1 MRAASN
7 DAPLIGAYMARHALI
22 PDRVM
27 VSTSE
32 RTRETWQR
40 LADALAAVPPVDYEE
55 RLYNAG
61 SETILAL
68 AKHIEPPVRT
78 LLVIGHNPGLHDL
91 ARLLIASGDV
101 EARERLNEGL
111 PTSGLAVIDFAG
123 SGLGQGC
130 TPAAAGSNVSSAPA
144 RSRPPTRLTDRRG
157 GALMRSDAASR
168 PTAACAP
175 SPVSIAFAFSLPAW
189 QYDAKPGRER
199 DSAMYRKILVP
210 IDLADHG
217 TRQARGRD
225 RPDDGAVFPTVRSA
239 SSMCCRSRR

>member
-1 MRAASN
+1 MRLMLLRHAKAEKAEAGLRDHERHLN
-7 DAPLIGAYMARHALI
+7 ARGQHDAPLIGAYMARHALI

-40 LADALAAVPPVDYEE
+40 LAEALAAVPPVDYEE

-78 LLVIGHNPGLHDL
+78 LLMIGHNPGLHDL

-111 PTSGLAVIDFAG
+111 PTSGLAVIDFAAPDWG
-123 SGLGQGC
+123 KVHPRGGRLERFVSPRSL
-130 TPAAAGSNVSSAPA
+130 AAA
-144 RSRPPTRLTDRRG
+144 DR
-157 GALMRSDAASR
+157 
-168 PTAACAP
+168 
-175 SPVSIAFAFSLPAW
+175 V
-189 QYDAKPGRER
+189 
-199 DSAMYRKILVP
+199 
-210 IDLADHG
+210 
-217 TRQARGRD
+217 
-225 RPDDGAVFPTVRSA
+225 
-239 SSMCCRSRR
+239 